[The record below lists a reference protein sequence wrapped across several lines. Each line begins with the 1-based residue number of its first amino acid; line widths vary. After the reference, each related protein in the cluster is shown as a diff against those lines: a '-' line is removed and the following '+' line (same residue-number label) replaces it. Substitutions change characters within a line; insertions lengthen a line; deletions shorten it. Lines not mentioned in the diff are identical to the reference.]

1 MFWKSSKGINFF
13 KVTVFPCVSLP
24 IKTIF
29 LLEKNT
35 ASLSVSSSSSRRQSS
50 STKMKPPPLCLAWGL
65 WSTRRLPRPR
75 PPAARIAPL
84 WPGAATTAAAAPLR
98 PPPQG
103 RPSPRNRAGTR
114 YDARWLTVCHS
125 TLQVRQAYRK
135 RKNATA
141 FWGAL
146 VISNNWQILAGF
158 LAVHALLHF
167 TLLHIISELACF
179 RFFLCM
185 DYFCCYQHL
194 VNILCQHHL

>member
-1 MFWKSSKGINFF
+1 MF
-13 KVTVFPCVSLP
+13 LYLL
-24 IKTIF
+24 IKIF
-29 LLEKNT
+29 LLEKNPT
-35 ASLSVSSSSSRRQSS
+35 SLFASSSSSRRQSS
-50 STKMKPPPLCLAWGL
+50 STKMKPPPPCLAWGL

-84 WPGAATTAAAAPLR
+84 WPGAATTAAAAQLR

-114 YDARWLTVCHS
+114 YDARRLTACHS
-125 TLQVRQAYRK
+125 TLQVWQTSRK
-135 RKNATA
+135 CKNAKA

-146 VISNNWQILAGF
+146 VISGNWQSLAGF

-167 TLLHIISELACF
+167 TLLHNISKLVCF
-179 RFFLCM
+179 SFFLCM

-194 VNILCQHHL
+194 VNILCQHQL